1 MAKYITKRQQQ
12 VLDFIIECIRDNGFP
27 PTIAEICQAFGIKS
41 TNAANDHLV
50 SLEKKGYLIRV
61 RKARGITLTD
71 KAAAN
76 FYDKRDVT
84 SVPLLGHVAAGSP
97 MMAEENVE
105 GRITLD
111 PAFASNA
118 TYCLRVRGDS
128 MIEDGILDGDVIVVD
143 QKREPRKGDVVV
155 ALIDGDATVKHF
167 HRAGDRV
174 ELRPANASME
184 SIYVPAHEFQSQG
197 VVVALQRRIS

>member
-1 MAKYITKRQQQ
+1 MR
-12 VLDFIIECIRDNGFP
+12 RR
-27 PTIAEICQAFGIKS
+27 KS
-41 TNAANDHLV
+41 STPCCW
-50 SLEKKGYLIRV
+50 
-61 RKARGITLTD
+61 RGITLTD

-97 MMAEENVE
+97 ILAEENIE
-105 GRITLD
+105 DRITVD

-118 TYCLRVRGDS
+118 SYSLRVRGES
-128 MIEDGILDGDVIVVD
+128 MIEDGILDGDVIIVD
-143 QKREPRKGDVVV
+143 QKREARKGDIVV
-155 ALIDGDATVKHF
+155 ALVDGDATVKHF
-167 HRAGDRV
+167 YPAGDRV

-184 SIYVPAHEFQSQG
+184 SIFVPAQEFQSQG